1 MPFGVPWRRRT
12 SDRPGGPMMPMPRAT
27 WLAAVVVASLHS
39 AESAFSEEPA
49 LVRPFLFSVSTAPS
63 ATSRWA
69 VFTESAIGG
78 GTSAPSAYDG
88 LEQYLGVQGSL
99 GHGLTLL
106 GQFGMRD
113 SGITAAQG
121 VQQGELLKDLCR
133 GNSSGCVAVGLGARR
148 EWDRTTTFLGR
159 ISVRQ
164 SIGRSMLVGNVR
176 FERALTTGRD
186 GIDVITSLGWAQRVT
201 RALNIGAE
209 VMGEDLEGFWENDE
223 AEGGARLFVGPALH
237 VAPPGSKLQ
246 LSLVGGPMIHATRN
260 NYSSSAPRA
269 LAGSKGYAARASLAY
284 SF

>member
-113 SGITAAQG
+113 SGIAAAQG
-121 VQQGELLKDLCR
+121 VQQ
-133 GNSSGCVAVGLGARR
+133 
-148 EWDRTTTFLGR
+148 
-159 ISVRQ
+159 
-164 SIGRSMLVGNVR
+164 
-176 FERALTTGRD
+176 
-186 GIDVITSLGWAQRVT
+186 
-201 RALNIGAE
+201 
-209 VMGEDLEGFWENDE
+209 
-223 AEGGARLFVGPALH
+223 GGARLFVGPALH

-260 NYSSSAPRA
+260 NYSSNAPRA